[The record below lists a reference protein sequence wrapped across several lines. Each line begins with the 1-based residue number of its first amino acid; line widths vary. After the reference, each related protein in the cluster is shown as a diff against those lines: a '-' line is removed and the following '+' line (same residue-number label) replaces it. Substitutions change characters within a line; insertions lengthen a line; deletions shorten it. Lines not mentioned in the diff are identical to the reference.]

1 MNDKEKLEYV
11 HSCIQEVRNGN
22 IDAAMLDQA
31 LAFVEDVRESH
42 WEEMSDE
49 HIRN

>member
-31 LAFVEDVRESH
+31 LAFVEGVRESH
-42 WEEMSDE
+42 WEEKSDE
-49 HIRN
+49 S

>member
-42 WEEMSDE
+42 WEEKRDD
-49 HIRN
+49 

>member
-11 HSCIQEVRNGN
+11 HSCIQEVRSGN

-42 WEEMSDE
+42 WEEKSDE
-49 HIRN
+49 S